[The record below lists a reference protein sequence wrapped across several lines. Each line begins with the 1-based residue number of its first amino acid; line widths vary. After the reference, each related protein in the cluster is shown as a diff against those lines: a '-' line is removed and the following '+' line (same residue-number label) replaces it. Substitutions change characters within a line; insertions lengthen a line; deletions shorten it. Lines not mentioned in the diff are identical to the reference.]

1 MSVPVQEVVELVLS
15 LSGFIQAGEA
25 PAPEDQ
31 ALAVRVLN
39 GLLGEWSSKRYINPN
54 IWSGIVIPQFPN
66 RVILSTLPSVLDP
79 VTNTMVTPDFSED
92 LIYIDQLT
100 CELGQVVYKPKK
112 VSIAEYWG
120 ISVKTVSAIPQVWA
134 WDQQSP
140 TSIIWLWPQSLG
152 GLGVRLVGL
161 PRIPTTVSQGQI
173 ALDPVALDALVY
185 NAYVRIYPHNP
196 QPGGIDLTA
205 KEIAASSLK
214 GLTQRVA
221 EQLNGPVTSMLG
233 SSESG
238 TSYWLSPLNTVNSST

>member
-1 MSVPVQEVVELVLS
+1 
-15 LSGFIQAGEA
+15 
-25 PAPEDQ
+25 
-31 ALAVRVLN
+31 
-39 GLLGEWSSKRYINPN
+39 
-54 IWSGIVIPQFPN
+54 
-66 RVILSTLPSVLDP
+66 
-79 VTNTMVTPDFSED
+79 MVTPDFSED

-100 CELGQVVYKPKK
+100 CELGQVVYRPKK
-112 VSIAEYWG
+112 ITISEYWG

-196 QPGGIDLTA
+196 QPGGIDQTA

-214 GLTQRVA
+214 GLTQRVS
-221 EQLNGPVTSMLG
+221 EQLNGPVTSMFG